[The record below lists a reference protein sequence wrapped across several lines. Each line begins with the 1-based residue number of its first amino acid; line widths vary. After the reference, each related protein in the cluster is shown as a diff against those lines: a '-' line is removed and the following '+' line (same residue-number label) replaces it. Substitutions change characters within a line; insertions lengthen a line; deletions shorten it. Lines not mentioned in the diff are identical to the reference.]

1 MGRFDSIRIN
11 YSNHR
16 NHNQISLKRDMQLL
30 LSCSLNQMKQ
40 MKIKIL
46 TLNLNAMSLRTNS
59 IVKTP
64 VKIMLR

>member
-1 MGRFDSIRIN
+1 
-11 YSNHR
+11 
-16 NHNQISLKRDMQLL
+16 MQLL